1 MGHLVESKAAAAES
15 LEEEKENA
23 EREET
28 DEKVGEGGVNT
39 RNSSIARSFSTTLLS
54 VFFALC
60 CMGGSGGDGDTG
72 DLVNLASVAFK
83 ETDVS
88 DDFFLQ
94 NFLNSCKSAVK

>member
-1 MGHLVESKAAAAES
+1 MESKAAAAES

-39 RNSSIARSFSTTLLS
+39 RNSSSTRSFSTTLLS

-60 CMGGSGGDGDTG
+60 CMGGAEGDGDT
-72 DLVNLASVAFK
+72 DEVNLASVAFK

-94 NFLNSCKSAVK
+94 NFLNSCKSAVN

>member
-39 RNSSIARSFSTTLLS
+39 RNSSITRSFSTPLLS

-60 CMGGSGGDGDTG
+60 CMGGSEGDGDT
-72 DLVNLASVAFK
+72 DEVNLASVAFK

>member
-39 RNSSIARSFSTTLLS
+39 RNSSITRSFSTTLLS

-60 CMGGSGGDGDTG
+60 CMGGSEGDGDT
-72 DLVNLASVAFK
+72 DEVNLASVAFK

-94 NFLNSCKSAVK
+94 NLLNSCKSAVN

>member
-39 RNSSIARSFSTTLLS
+39 RNSSIARSFSTPLLS
-54 VFFALC
+54 FSLHFAAWVVQRGTETPMRSTWRPLLLKRLT
-60 CMGGSGGDGDTG
+60 SATT
-72 DLVNLASVAFK
+72 SSFK
-83 ETDVS
+83 T
-88 DDFFLQ
+88 F
-94 NFLNSCKSAVK
+94 

>member
-39 RNSSIARSFSTTLLS
+39 RNSSITRSFSTTLLS

-60 CMGGSGGDGDTG
+60 CMGGSEGDGDT
-72 DLVNLASVAFK
+72 DEVNLASVAFK

-94 NFLNSCKSAVK
+94 NFVNSCKSAVN

>member
-39 RNSSIARSFSTTLLS
+39 RNSSITRSFSTTLLS

-60 CMGGSGGDGDTG
+60 CMGGSEGDGDT
-72 DLVNLASVAFK
+72 DEVNLASVAFK

-94 NFLNSCKSAVK
+94 NFLNSCKSAVN

>member
-39 RNSSIARSFSTTLLS
+39 RNSSITRSFSTPLLS

-60 CMGGSGGDGDTG
+60 MGGSGGNGG
-72 DLVNLASVAFK
+72 RGQPGVRCF
-83 ETDVS
+83 
-88 DDFFLQ
+88 
-94 NFLNSCKSAVK
+94 

>member
-39 RNSSIARSFSTTLLS
+39 RNSSITRSFSTTLLS

-60 CMGGSGGDGDTG
+60 CMGGSEGDGDT
-72 DLVNLASVAFK
+72 DEVNLASVAFK

>member
-39 RNSSIARSFSTTLLS
+39 RNSSIARSFSTPLLN
-54 VFFALC
+54 VFFAP
-60 CMGGSGGDGDTG
+60 CMGGW
-72 DLVNLASVAFK
+72 
-83 ETDVS
+83 
-88 DDFFLQ
+88 
-94 NFLNSCKSAVK
+94 AVGELRH